1 MDIGLDSAIS
11 SDPVVRMALWSGLGA
26 ALLTLFLIVQI
37 VVLRVLYRRYERRRK
52 AFMAKWSGLLTESS
66 LKGDS
71 PVCLPEIADG
81 EVAFFL
87 AYWNHQYNSLSDEA
101 RRRMRFLAWEV
112 KIEQAVRKMLHK
124 GNNAE
129 KQLAIIGIGFF
140 GSRKDIPAL
149 KKILISDRPA
159 DCLHAAGSMLRID
172 AEALSEVFP
181 IIARRSDIPTAGI
194 AIALKELEPAH
205 VSSVLADM
213 LKKALD
219 ANPRQRVRRRDIVRL
234 IMLTSV
240 AQHSVVRP
248 YLLEILDKT
257 KDDEVITACLRVMRD
272 PLELPRMREF
282 FNHPNWHVRVQVA
295 SALGE
300 MGEEKDLKILFK
312 LLSDSQWWV
321 RYRAAQAISAL
332 PFVITSH
339 LEGMKKLLGDEFA
352 IDMVDHVIAER
363 AS

>member
-1 MDIGLDSAIS
+1 
-11 SDPVVRMALWSGLGA
+11 MALWSGLGA

-37 VVLRVLYRRYERRRK
+37 VALRLLYRRYERRRK
-52 AFMAKWSGLLTESS
+52 AFMAKWGGLLTESS
-66 LKGDS
+66 LRENAFF
-71 PVCLPEIADG
+71 CLPEIADG
-81 EVAFFL
+81 EVVFFL
-87 AYWNHQYNSLSDEA
+87 AYWNYQYNSLSDGA
-101 RRRMRFLAWEV
+101 RRRMRFLAWKV
-112 KIEQAVRKMLHK
+112 KIEQAVRKLLHK
-124 GNNAE
+124 GSNAE

-149 KKILISDRPA
+149 KQILLSDRPA
-159 DCLHAAGSMLRID
+159 DCLHAASAMLRID
-172 AEALSEVFP
+172 AETLREILPV
-181 IIARRSDIPTAGI
+181 IARRSDIPTAGI

-205 VSSVLADM
+205 MSSVLADM
-213 LKKALD
+213 LNKALD
-219 ANPRQRVRRRDIVRL
+219 SSNQQQRARRRDIVRL
-234 IMLTSV
+234 IMLSSI

-257 KDDEVITACLRVMRD
+257 KDDEVITACLKVMRD
-272 PLELPRMREF
+272 PLELSRMREF
-282 FNHPNWHVRVQVA
+282 YNHPNWHVRVQVA

-352 IDMVDHVIAER
+352 IDMVDLVIAER
-363 AS
+363 AI

>member
-1 MDIGLDSAIS
+1 
-11 SDPVVRMALWSGLGA
+11 MALWGGLGA

-37 VVLRVLYRRYERRRK
+37 VALRVLYRRFERSRK
-52 AFMAKWSGLLTESS
+52 AFMAKWAGLLTESS
-66 LKGDS
+66 LREDA
-71 PVCLPEIADG
+71 PLRLPEIADG
-81 EVAFFL
+81 ELVFFL
-87 AYWNHQYNSLSDEA
+87 AYWNHQYNSLSDGA
-101 RRRMRFLAWEV
+101 RRRMKFLAWDV
-112 KIEQAVRKMLHK
+112 KIERAVRKLLHK

-149 KKILISDRPA
+149 KKILVSDRSA

-172 AEALSEVFP
+172 AETLSEVLP

-194 AIALKELEPAH
+194 AIALKELEPEQ
-205 VSSVLADM
+205 VSSVLVDM
-213 LKKALD
+213 LKEVLN
-219 ANPRQRVRRRDIVRL
+219 ANPQQRARRRDIVRL
-234 IMLTSV
+234 IMLTST
-240 AQHSVVRP
+240 ARQSVVRP
-248 YLLEILDKT
+248 YLLELLDKT
-257 KDDEVITACLRVMRD
+257 SDDEVITACLRVMRD

-295 SALGE
+295 TALGE
-300 MGEEKDLKILFK
+300 MGEEKDLKILFR

-363 AS
+363 TS